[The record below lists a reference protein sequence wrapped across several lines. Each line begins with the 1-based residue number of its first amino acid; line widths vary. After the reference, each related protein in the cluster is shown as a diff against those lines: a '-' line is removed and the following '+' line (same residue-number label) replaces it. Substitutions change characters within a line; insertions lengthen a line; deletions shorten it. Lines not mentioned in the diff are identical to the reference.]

1 MRTSYLN
8 SIWFHVQKMS
18 YLLEIFYVVINNL
31 RKSWKCYSDLM
42 CWLLRISLFWKNDE
56 VYFHGWSELFSQ
68 TDVSFPYMSQVIH
81 IYYDTF
87 YLLHVKIGSTEW
99 VWFSSLLQVFSKA
112 VSLSQVYNTTLLIL
126 NTVIEIRI
134 YNNSPP
140 KCMQSWHIWFNKTSS
155 VFVYGRVTFS

>member
-1 MRTSYLN
+1 M
-8 SIWFHVQKMS
+8 
-18 YLLEIFYVVINNL
+18 
-31 RKSWKCYSDLM
+31 
-42 CWLLRISLFWKNDE
+42 RISLFWKNDE

-140 KCMQSWHIWFNKTSS
+140 KCMQS
-155 VFVYGRVTFS
+155 